1 MTPRARRTHQ
11 TVRRWAAPVFGNVT
25 RAAPGQAVKGRC
37 EDPLVTSE
45 AVEVRLSEDA
55 DRLPMAQLFAAVA
68 EERDG
73 IAAEPPVDVER
84 RAARWELDRT
94 FVAVATGEVIGVIF
108 IIESAFG
115 FGEIAMFV
123 APEWRGRGI
132 GTSLVEAAIKWAKAR
147 PLHKLI
153 LSVFPHN
160 DAAIGLYRKF
170 GFVEEG
176 RHPKH
181 IRRASGEVWDLLD
194 MGLLL

>member
-1 MTPRARRTHQ
+1 MS
-11 TVRRWAAPVFGNVT
+11 GL
-25 RAAPGQAVKGRC
+25 VK
-37 EDPLVTSE
+37 
-45 AVEVRLSEDA
+45 VRLAEEA
-55 DRLPMAQLFAAVA
+55 DRLPMAHLFAAVA

-84 RAARWELDRT
+84 WAARWELDRT
-94 FVAVATGEVIGVIF
+94 FVAVTAGEVVGVIVV
-108 IIESAFG
+108 IESAFG

-123 APEWRGRGI
+123 AARCRGRGV
-132 GTSLVEAAIKWAKAR
+132 GTALVERAIAWAKAR
-147 PLHKLI
+147 GLHKLT

-160 DAAIGLYRKF
+160 EAAIGLYRKF

-181 IRRASGEVWDLLD
+181 MRRANGELWDLID

>member
-1 MTPRARRTHQ
+1 MS
-11 TVRRWAAPVFGNVT
+11 GL
-25 RAAPGQAVKGRC
+25 VK
-37 EDPLVTSE
+37 
-45 AVEVRLSEDA
+45 VRLAEEA
-55 DRLPMAQLFAAVA
+55 DRLPMALLFAAVA

-84 RAARWELDRT
+84 WAARWELDRT
-94 FVAVATGEVIGVIF
+94 FVAVTAGEVVGVIVV
-108 IIESAFG
+108 IESAFG

-123 APEWRGRGI
+123 AARCRGRGV
-132 GTSLVEAAIKWAKAR
+132 GTALVERAIAWAKAR
-147 PLHKLI
+147 GLHKLT

-160 DAAIGLYRKF
+160 EAAIGLYRKF

-181 IRRASGEVWDLLD
+181 MRRATGELWDLID